1 MIFRFGFLFPRR
13 QLAFPPFNILSVLGR
28 RDLSIPSYT
37 EDSTFIFLFSSSFGN
52 SIPRTSASILL
63 FDFNCVDSLKLPNP
77 RPNPFGRTTTSTGRE
92 IPFFIL
98 TSSLSI
104 TPTSVSDFTL
114 TSSAPPT
121 GRRLLAPSP
130 PDPSYPIFWSSF
142 IPIPF
147 VCFSHLPR
155 FGSFDFGG
163 TCCPTEPKPRPM
175 PPPIIALIS

>member
-37 EDSTFIFLFSSSFGN
+37 EDSTFIFLFSSSFGI

-92 IPFFIL
+92 RYL
-98 TSSLSI
+98 SLS
-104 TPTSVSDFTL
+104 PTSVSDFTL
-114 TSSAPPT
+114 TSSAPPK

-130 PDPSYPIFWSSF
+130 PDPSYPIF
-142 IPIPF
+142 
-147 VCFSHLPR
+147 
-155 FGSFDFGG
+155 
-163 TCCPTEPKPRPM
+163 
-175 PPPIIALIS
+175 